1 MRKTKCLRCDARM
14 KFGMQQKF
22 QMGQTSFLLGDW
34 PNLIA
39 GALELEVWFC
49 PKCGKVEFFVPGST
63 QNLPVKQPEPAQ
75 TEEFDYV
82 GSMSMR
88 ASMPSAR
95 TACPR
100 RSAPPAAGSTTS
112 TTPDAPTVSTIITQN
127 KTNRP
132 E

>member
-22 QMGQTSFLLGDW
+22 QLGQTSFLLGDW

-82 GSMSMR
+82 GSMVNEGIDAVSKDG
-88 ASMPSAR
+88 MPQKK
-95 TACPR
+95 CPTCGKEHEFDYPR
-100 RSAPPAAGSTTS
+100 CPYCKHDYYA
-112 TTPDAPTVSTIITQN
+112 
-127 KTNRP
+127 K
-132 E
+132 

>member
-63 QNLPVKQPEPAQ
+63 QNLPVKQPEPVQ

-82 GSMSMR
+82 GSMVNEGIDAVSKDG
-88 ASMPSAR
+88 MPQKK
-95 TACPR
+95 CPTCGR
-100 RSAPPAAGSTTS
+100 EHDFDYPRCPYCKHDYYA
-112 TTPDAPTVSTIITQN
+112 
-127 KTNRP
+127 K
-132 E
+132 

>member
-34 PNLIA
+34 PNLMA

-82 GSMSMR
+82 GSMVNEGIDALSKDG
-88 ASMPSAR
+88 MPQKK
-95 TACPR
+95 CPTCGR
-100 RSAPPAAGSTTS
+100 EHDFDYPRCPYCKHDYYA
-112 TTPDAPTVSTIITQN
+112 
-127 KTNRP
+127 K
-132 E
+132 

>member
-34 PNLIA
+34 PNLLA
-39 GALELEVWFC
+39 GSLELEVWFC

-82 GSMSMR
+82 GSMVNEGIDAVR
-88 ASMPSAR
+88 KDGMPQKK
-95 TACPR
+95 CPTCGKEHDFDYPR
-100 RSAPPAAGSTTS
+100 CPYCKHDYYA
-112 TTPDAPTVSTIITQN
+112 
-127 KTNRP
+127 K
-132 E
+132 

>member
-34 PNLIA
+34 PNLMA

-82 GSMSMR
+82 GSMVNEGIDAVSKDG
-88 ASMPSAR
+88 MPQKK
-95 TACPR
+95 CPTCGR
-100 RSAPPAAGSTTS
+100 EHDFDYPHCPYCKHDYYA
-112 TTPDAPTVSTIITQN
+112 
-127 KTNRP
+127 K
-132 E
+132 

>member
-82 GSMSMR
+82 GSMVNEGIDAVSKDG
-88 ASMPSAR
+88 MPQKK
-95 TACPR
+95 CPTCGR
-100 RSAPPAAGSTTS
+100 EHDFDYPRCPYCKHDYYA
-112 TTPDAPTVSTIITQN
+112 
-127 KTNRP
+127 K
-132 E
+132 

>member
-39 GALELEVWFC
+39 GALEREVWFC
-49 PKCGKVEFFVPGST
+49 PMCGKGEFFVPGST

-82 GSMSMR
+82 GSMVNEGIDALSKDG
-88 ASMPSAR
+88 MPQKK
-95 TACPR
+95 CPTCGKEHDFDYPR
-100 RSAPPAAGSTTS
+100 CPYCKHDYYA
-112 TTPDAPTVSTIITQN
+112 
-127 KTNRP
+127 K
-132 E
+132 

>member
-34 PNLIA
+34 PNLLA
-39 GALELEVWFC
+39 GSLELEVWFC

-63 QNLPVKQPEPAQ
+63 QNLPVKQPEPAH

-82 GSMSMR
+82 GSMVNEGIDAVSKDG
-88 ASMPSAR
+88 MPQKK
-95 TACPR
+95 CPTCGR
-100 RSAPPAAGSTTS
+100 EHDFDYPRCPYCKHDYYA
-112 TTPDAPTVSTIITQN
+112 
-127 KTNRP
+127 K
-132 E
+132 

>member
-34 PNLIA
+34 PNLMA

-82 GSMSMR
+82 GSMVNEGIDALSKDG
-88 ASMPSAR
+88 MPQKK
-95 TACPR
+95 CPTCGKEHDFDYPR
-100 RSAPPAAGSTTS
+100 CPYCKHDYYA
-112 TTPDAPTVSTIITQN
+112 
-127 KTNRP
+127 K
-132 E
+132 

>member
-14 KFGMQQKF
+14 KFGMRQKF
-22 QMGQTSFLLGDW
+22 QLGQTSFLLGDW

-82 GSMSMR
+82 GSMVSEGID
-88 ASMPSAR
+88 AVSKDGMPQKK
-95 TACPR
+95 CPTCGR
-100 RSAPPAAGSTTS
+100 EHDFDYPRCPYCKHDYYA
-112 TTPDAPTVSTIITQN
+112 
-127 KTNRP
+127 K
-132 E
+132 

>member
-82 GSMSMR
+82 GSMVNEGIDALSKDG
-88 ASMPSAR
+88 MPQKK
-95 TACPR
+95 CPTCGR
-100 RSAPPAAGSTTS
+100 EHDFDYPRCPYCKHDYYA
-112 TTPDAPTVSTIITQN
+112 
-127 KTNRP
+127 K
-132 E
+132 

>member
-34 PNLIA
+34 PNLMA

-63 QNLPVKQPEPAQ
+63 QNLPVKQSEPVQA
-75 TEEFDYV
+75 EEFDYV
-82 GSMSMR
+82 GSMVNEGIDAVSKDG
-88 ASMPSAR
+88 MPQKK
-95 TACPR
+95 CPTCGR
-100 RSAPPAAGSTTS
+100 EHDFDYPRCPYCKHDYYA
-112 TTPDAPTVSTIITQN
+112 
-127 KTNRP
+127 K
-132 E
+132 

>member
-34 PNLIA
+34 PNLMA

-82 GSMSMR
+82 GSMVNEGIDAVSKDGMHQKK
-88 ASMPSAR
+88 
-95 TACPR
+95 CPTCGR
-100 RSAPPAAGSTTS
+100 EHDFDYPRCPYCKHDYYA
-112 TTPDAPTVSTIITQN
+112 
-127 KTNRP
+127 K
-132 E
+132 

>member
-22 QMGQTSFLLGDW
+22 QLGQTSFLMGDW
-34 PNLIA
+34 PNLMA
-39 GALELEVWFC
+39 GSLELEVWFC

-82 GSMSMR
+82 GSMVNEGIDAVSKDG
-88 ASMPSAR
+88 MPQKK
-95 TACPR
+95 CPTCGR
-100 RSAPPAAGSTTS
+100 EHDFDYPRCPYCKHDYYA
-112 TTPDAPTVSTIITQN
+112 
-127 KTNRP
+127 K
-132 E
+132 

>member
-63 QNLPVKQPEPAQ
+63 QNLPVKQPEPVQ
-75 TEEFDYV
+75 NEEFDYV
-82 GSMSMR
+82 GSMVNEGIDAVSKDG
-88 ASMPSAR
+88 MPQKK
-95 TACPR
+95 CPTCGR
-100 RSAPPAAGSTTS
+100 EHDFDYPRCPYCKHDYYA
-112 TTPDAPTVSTIITQN
+112 
-127 KTNRP
+127 K
-132 E
+132 